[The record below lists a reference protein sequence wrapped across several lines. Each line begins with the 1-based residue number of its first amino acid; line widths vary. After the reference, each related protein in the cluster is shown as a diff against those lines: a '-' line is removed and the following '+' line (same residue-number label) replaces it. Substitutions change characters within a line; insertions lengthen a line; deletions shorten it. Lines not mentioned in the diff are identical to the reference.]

1 MKLDVNDIKKVDDL
15 IYQYDNY
22 VKELSEYIKFMSFNE
37 QERKLANEA
46 ISILEKKRKK
56 LMKIDNQDKLKK
68 HIKLKKYLRG
78 DADEK

>member
-78 DADEK
+78 DTDEK

>member
-1 MKLDVNDIKKVDDL
+1 MKLDVNDIKKVDEL

-37 QERKLANEA
+37 QEQKIANEA

-78 DADEK
+78 DIDEK